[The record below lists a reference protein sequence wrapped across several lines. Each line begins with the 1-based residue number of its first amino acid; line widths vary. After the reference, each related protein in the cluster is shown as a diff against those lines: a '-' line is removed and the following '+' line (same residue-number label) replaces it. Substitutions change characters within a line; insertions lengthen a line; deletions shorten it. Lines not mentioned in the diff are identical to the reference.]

1 MKLVPLILSGGS
13 GSRLWPLS
21 RELFPKQFISLFSN
35 QSLFQDTLRR
45 CQSIQTVSVED
56 PVVICNEEHRFLVAE
71 QFREAGITPGGILL
85 EPIGRNTAPAVAA
98 VSHFI
103 KKKYR
108 RSNDDICLLVLPADH
123 VISEVSEFVKAVE
136 QAINLALDEHLVT
149 FGIVPDQPHTGFGYI
164 KKGLEN
170 RNNNGFEVLQFVEK
184 PNLKLAEQYVAS
196 GEYLWNSG
204 MFLFKA
210 TTYLEAL
217 QQFEPLMVDYCL
229 DAVNQGKDDMN
240 FHRLHPDAFKSCP
253 SNSIDYAVMEH
264 AVESQIKTS
273 VIPLDAGWNDV
284 GSWGALWE
292 VLKHDQHGN
301 AVKGSVVT
309 EDTTDSLL
317 FCDQGILATVGVKD
331 LIVVRTADAVLVADQ
346 QKSEEVKLIVDQL
359 KKDNYPQAMIHRKAA
374 RPWGTYD
381 CIDDSERFKVK
392 RIVVKPKAKLS
403 LQMHHHRAEHWIVVK
418 GTARV
423 QKGDEVLLVTENESV
438 YIPIGMKHSLE
449 NPGAIPLELIEVQ
462 SGSYLEEDDIVRFED
477 LYQRA

>member
-1 MKLVPLILSGGS
+1 MSKFAEV
-13 GSRLWPLS
+13 
-21 RELFPKQFISLFSN
+21 
-35 QSLFQDTLRR
+35 
-45 CQSIQTVSVED
+45 VE
-56 PVVICNEEHRFLVAE
+56 R
-71 QFREAGITPGGILL
+71 
-85 EPIGRNTAPAVAA
+85 
-98 VSHFI
+98 
-103 KKKYR
+103 
-108 RSNDDICLLVLPADH
+108 
-123 VISEVSEFVKAVE
+123 
-136 QAINLALDEHLVT
+136 AINLALQEHLVT
-149 FGIVPDQPHTGFGYI
+149 FGIVPNQPHTGFGYI
-164 KKGLEN
+164 KKGSEN
-170 RNNNGFEVLQFVEK
+170 HDSSSFEILQFIEK
-184 PNLKLAEQYVAS
+184 PTLKLAEQYLDS
-196 GEYLWNSG
+196 GEHLWNSG

-229 DAVNQGKDDMN
+229 DAVTQGKEDLN
-240 FHRLHPDAFKSCP
+240 FYRLHPDSFKACP

-264 AVESQIKTS
+264 AVESQLKTS

-284 GSWGALWE
+284 GSWGSLWE
-292 VLKHDQHGN
+292 VLKQDHYGN
-301 AVKGSVVT
+301 AVKGTVIT
-309 EDTTDSLL
+309 EDTHDSLL

-331 LIVVRTADAVLVADQ
+331 LIVVRTADAVLVADRR
-346 QKSEEVKLIVDQL
+346 KSQEVKLIVDQL
-359 KKDNYPQAMIHRKAA
+359 KKDNYSQTMVHRKAA

-477 LYQRA
+477 LYQRT